1 MSLHVWITFF
11 AAAWAISLSPGAAA
25 VAAMGCGL
33 QHGGARG
40 SLPLI
45 AGLVLGLCTQV
56 LVVGIGLGALIAAS
70 ATAFHVVQ
78 WAGVAYLCWLGVQQ
92 WRAPAHALV
101 TPAQADAPGPTLA
114 PLRRQLLLRG
124 WTVNALNPKGTVFLL
139 AVLPQFLD
147 LGAPLAPQ
155 YLLVGATL
163 ALTEG
168 MVMAGYAALAARV
181 LRRLR
186 TERQVRWVQRT
197 FGSLFIAA
205 GALLAGFKR

>member
-1 MSLHVWITFF
+1 MSLTVWITFF

-25 VAAMGCGL
+25 VAARGSGL

-45 AGLVLGLCTQV
+45 AGLVLGLWTQV
-56 LVVGIGLGALIAAS
+56 AVVGIGLGAVIAAS
-70 ATAFHVVQ
+70 ATAFQVVQ

-101 TPAQADAPGPTLA
+101 AAPAGDAAGLPPAALA
-114 PLRRQLLLRG
+114 RRLFWRG
-124 WTVNALNPKGTVFLL
+124 YAVNALNPKGTIFLL

-147 LGAPLAPQ
+147 LTGPVATQ
-155 YLLVGATL
+155 YVVAGATL
-163 ALTEG
+163 GVTEG
-168 MVMAGYAALAARV
+168 CVMAGYAALALRV

-197 FGSLFIAA
+197 FGTLFIAA
-205 GALLAGFKR
+205 GAALATFRK

>member
-1 MSLHVWITFF
+1 MSLAVWITFF

-25 VAAMGCGL
+25 VAAMGSGL

-45 AGLVLGLCTQV
+45 AGLVLGLWTQV
-56 LVVGIGLGALIAAS
+56 AVVGIGLGAVIAAS

-101 TPAQADAPGPTLA
+101 AAAGEAPGLA
-114 PLRRQLLLRG
+114 PAALARRLFWRG
-124 WTVNALNPKGTVFLL
+124 YAVNALNPKGTVFLL
-139 AVLPQFLD
+139 AVLPQFLN
-147 LGAPLAPQ
+147 LAAPLPMQ
-155 YLLVGATL
+155 YLVAGATL
-163 ALTEG
+163 GLTEG
-168 MVMAGYAALAARV
+168 CVMAGYAALALRV

-197 FGSLFIAA
+197 FGTLFIAA
-205 GALLAGFKR
+205 GAALAAVRR

>member
-1 MSLHVWITFF
+1 MSLAVWITFF

-25 VAAMGCGL
+25 VAAMGSGL

-45 AGLVLGLCTQV
+45 AGLVLGLWTQV
-56 LVVGIGLGALIAAS
+56 AVVGIGLGAVIAAS
-70 ATAFHVVQ
+70 ATAFHLVQ

-101 TPAQADAPGPTLA
+101 APAGDVPGLA
-114 PLRRQLLLRG
+114 PAALARRLSWRG
-124 WTVNALNPKGTVFLL
+124 YAVNALNPKGTVFLL

-147 LGAPLAPQ
+147 LAAPLPMQ
-155 YLLVGATL
+155 YLVAGATL
-163 ALTEG
+163 GLTEG
-168 MVMAGYAALAARV
+168 CVMAGYAALALRV

-197 FGSLFIAA
+197 FGTLFIAA
-205 GALLAGFKR
+205 GAALAAVRR

>member
-1 MSLHVWITFF
+1 MSLAVWITFF

-25 VAAMGCGL
+25 VAAMGSGL

-45 AGLVLGLCTQV
+45 AGLVLGLWTQV
-56 LVVGIGLGALIAAS
+56 AVVGIGLGAVIAAS
-70 ATAFHVVQ
+70 ATAFHAVQ

-101 TPAQADAPGPTLA
+101 APAGDAAGLPPAALA
-114 PLRRQLLLRG
+114 RRLFWRG
-124 WTVNALNPKGTVFLL
+124 YAVNALNPKGTVFLL

-147 LGAPLAPQ
+147 LAAPLPMQ
-155 YLLVGATL
+155 YLVAGATL
-163 ALTEG
+163 GLTEG
-168 MVMAGYAALAARV
+168 CVMAGYAALALRV

-197 FGSLFIAA
+197 FGTLFIAA
-205 GALLAGFKR
+205 GAALAAVRR

>member
-1 MSLHVWITFF
+1 MSLTVWITFF

-25 VAAMGCGL
+25 VAAMGSGL

-45 AGLVLGLCTQV
+45 AGLVLGLWTQV
-56 LVVGIGLGALIAAS
+56 AVVGIGLGAVIAAS
-70 ATAFHVVQ
+70 ATAFQVVQ

-101 TPAQADAPGPTLA
+101 APAGDAPGLPPAALA
-114 PLRRQLLLRG
+114 RRLFWRG
-124 WTVNALNPKGTVFLL
+124 YAVNALNPKGTVFLL

-147 LGAPLAPQ
+147 LAAPLPMQ
-155 YLLVGATL
+155 YLVAGATL
-163 ALTEG
+163 GLTEG
-168 MVMAGYAALAARV
+168 CVMAGYAALALRV

-197 FGSLFIAA
+197 FGTLFIAA
-205 GALLAGFKR
+205 GAALATFRK

>member
-1 MSLHVWITFF
+1 M
-11 AAAWAISLSPGAAA
+11 
-25 VAAMGCGL
+25 
-33 QHGGARG
+33 
-40 SLPLI
+40 
-45 AGLVLGLCTQV
+45 LGLSTQV

-101 TPAQADAPGPTLA
+101 APADADAPDLA
-114 PLRRQLLLRG
+114 PAALRRQLLLRG

-168 MVMAGYAALAARV
+168 SVMAGYAALAARV

-205 GALLAGFKR
+205 GALLASFKR